1 MNHEEPPLPAAP
13 IASWLVE
20 SKLPDKVRQNLEDL
34 ARSEDVQHIAVMPDV
49 HLGRQVNNGT
59 VVATTH
65 LVYPQAVGSDLG
77 CGLSALGF
85 AGPADFLREDHF
97 AQDIIQELYR
107 RVPALKHAGKRLL
120 PDSLLQM
127 GLSTEA
133 LRKASQRDGA
143 CQLGTLGCGNHFLEF
158 QSNDAGALWVMVH
171 SGSRAMGQIITEHH
185 LSQATTAPTGLKYL
199 DLNKET
205 GQACWHDM
213 QWAIQYATLSRLA
226 ILERVADLL
235 ERHFGISA
243 HEESYVDCP
252 HNFARQE
259 THFGKNLIVHRKS
272 ANSAMP
278 GELALIAGSMGAP
291 SYMVCGK
298 GLENSLKSS
307 SHGAGRAMSRTEAR
321 ARISAADI
329 ERQLK
334 AVQCDK
340 LQLADLRDEAPAA
353 YRDIREVM
361 RAQRDLVR
369 QEMRLTPRLNF
380 KYPDPRD

>member
-1 MNHEEPPLPAAP
+1 LP
-13 IASWLVE
+13 E
-20 SKLPDKVRQNLEDL
+20 NL
-34 ARSEDVQHIAVMPDV
+34 AKQS
-49 HLGRQVNNGT
+49 
-59 VVATTH
+59 
-65 LVYPQAVGSDLG
+65 
-77 CGLSALGF
+77 
-85 AGPADFLREDHF
+85 
-97 AQDIIQELYR
+97 
-107 RVPALKHAGKRLL
+107 
-120 PDSLLQM
+120 
-127 GLSTEA
+127 LSTA
-133 LRKASQRDGA
+133 SLRKASLRDGA

-185 LSQATTAPTGLKYL
+185 LAQAAAAATGLKFL
-199 DLNKET
+199 DLNEDA
-205 GQACWHDM
+205 GQAYWQDM

-235 ERHFGISA
+235 ERHYGLNA
-243 HEESYVDCP
+243 LEESYLDCP

-259 THFGKNLIVHRKS
+259 THFGKELIVHRKS

-278 GELALIAGSMGAP
+278 GEPALIAGSMGSP
-291 SYMVCGK
+291 SYLVCGK

-340 LQLADLRDEAPAA
+340 MRLADLRDEAPTA

-369 QEMRLTPRLNF
+369 QEMRLTPRLSF